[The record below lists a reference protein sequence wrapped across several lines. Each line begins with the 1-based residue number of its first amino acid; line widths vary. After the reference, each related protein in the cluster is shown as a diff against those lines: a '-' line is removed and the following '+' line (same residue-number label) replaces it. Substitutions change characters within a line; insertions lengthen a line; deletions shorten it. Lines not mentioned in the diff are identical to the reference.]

1 MGQEKLFDQLL
12 DKSNEVEPNEIDSKV
27 EITNKLLDLLNNSE
41 QKYMDNVENIINS
54 SIKQLQTQ
62 NKFKKNIRLYFILFF
77 SIFLSV
83 EFIGLLVILFGN
95 NYFCISETIIIAYIS
110 SIFVETISVILL
122 MVKFTFD
129 SQQEVQSLQIL
140 NNAIEKIQKL

>member
-1 MGQEKLFDQLL
+1 MGKEKLFDQLL
-12 DKSNEVEPNEIDSKV
+12 DKSNEVEPNEIDSSV
-27 EITNKLLDLLNNSE
+27 EIKNKLLDLLHNSE
-41 QKYMDNVENIINS
+41 QTYMDNVENIIGS
-54 SIKQLQTQ
+54 SIEQLKMQ
-62 NKFKKNIRLYFILFF
+62 NKFKRTIRLYFILFF

-83 EFIGLLVILFGN
+83 EFIGLLIILFGN
-95 NYFCISETIIIAYIS
+95 NYFCISETIIIAYIT

-129 SQQEVQSLQIL
+129 SQQEIQSLQIL